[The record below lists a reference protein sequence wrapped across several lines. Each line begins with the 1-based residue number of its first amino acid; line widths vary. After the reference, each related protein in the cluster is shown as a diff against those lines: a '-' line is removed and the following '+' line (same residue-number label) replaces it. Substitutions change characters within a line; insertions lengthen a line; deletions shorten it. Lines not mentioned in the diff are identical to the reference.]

1 MSNINIKNVV
11 GNHNVFGDHNV
22 LSNNF
27 ESSTSDRVLTRDEYF
42 KIIIDIRDL
51 ERISLVDFLEDKY
64 FKSVKRNP
72 EFIKIL
78 YKDIYRVLENID
90 REPELDLMIQ
100 NGDFALE
107 QGDIMLNGKLTN
119 LDYTIIWLH
128 VKLVEGFIKESPNQ
142 LARKME
148 AFEND
153 FLFVNYD
160 TPEYTNRLA
169 ELSSQIKKE
178 LRNKSKLGWTWDDLN
193 DIITLQP
200 NICGLGINI
209 NAIFD
214 KIISRKNR
222 R

>member
-1 MSNINIKNVV
+1 
-11 GNHNVFGDHNV
+11 
-22 LSNNF
+22 
-27 ESSTSDRVLTRDEYF
+27 
-42 KIIIDIRDL
+42 
-51 ERISLVDFLEDKY
+51 
-64 FKSVKRNP
+64 
-72 EFIKIL
+72 
-78 YKDIYRVLENID
+78 
-90 REPELDLMIQ
+90 
-100 NGDFALE
+100 
-107 QGDIMLNGKLTN
+107 
-119 LDYTIIWLH
+119 
-128 VKLVEGFIKESPNQ
+128 
-142 LARKME
+142 ME